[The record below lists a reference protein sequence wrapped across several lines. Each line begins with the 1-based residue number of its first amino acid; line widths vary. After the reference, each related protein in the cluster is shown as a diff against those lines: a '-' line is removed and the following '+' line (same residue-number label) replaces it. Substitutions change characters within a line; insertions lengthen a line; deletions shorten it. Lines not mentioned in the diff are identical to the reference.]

1 MREPASEASGAGA
14 GTPARPGGEALEARV
29 ADATLPPL
37 VDAHCHLN
45 HERFGAE
52 AVAVAEAARSVGI
65 VRLLVPGWNLA
76 SSERAVELARRLG
89 WADAAVGIHPHDAAK
104 VGEGDWARLERLA
117 ADPAVV
123 AVGETGLDF
132 DRLFSPAEA
141 QLENLGRHLA
151 LARRT
156 AKPLV
161 LHCRSKPGRRDA
173 QDALLDVLRRWLR
186 PAEGL
191 APGSR
196 GPAAGHRGATSSP
209 SAESPSARRPDP
221 PAVLHSFSGPLDF
234 ALAALELGCL
244 VSFSGLVFRPGE
256 ESAAEVAR
264 RLPAAALLVETDAPF
279 LSPPGAPR
287 RRNEPAWVRRTAAW
301 LAEVRGS
308 GLAELGVRLVAN
320 YDAFARRG
328 PRQESQ
334 TVGPKTVEG
343 V

>member
-1 MREPASEASGAGA
+1 MNGAGA
-14 GTPARPGGEALEARV
+14 GALARPGGEPLEGRA
-29 ADATLPPL
+29 ADGTAPPL

-52 AVAVAEAARSVGI
+52 AVAVAEAARTAGV

-76 SSERAVELARRLG
+76 SSERAIDLARRLG

-104 VGEGDWARLERLA
+104 VLEGDWARLERLA

-132 DRLFSPAEA
+132 DRLFSPVEA
-141 QLENLGRHLA
+141 QLENLERHLE
-151 LARRT
+151 LAART

-161 LHCRSKPGRRDA
+161 LHCRSKPGRREA
-173 QDALLDVLRRWLR
+173 QDALLDALRRWLGAP
-186 PAEGL
+186 PAGL
-191 APGSR
+191 DPAPGRQDGTGSVSPETPSR
-196 GPAAGHRGATSSP
+196 Q
-209 SAESPSARRPDP
+209 RPDP
-221 PAVLHSFSGPLDF
+221 PAVLHSFSGPRDY
-234 ALAALELGCL
+234 ALTALELGCL

-256 ESAAEVAR
+256 EAAAEVAR

-279 LSPPGAPR
+279 LAPPGAPR
-287 RRNEPAWVRRTAAW
+287 NRNEPAWVRRTAAW

-308 GLAELGVRLVAN
+308 DLTELGPRLVAT
-320 YDAFARRG
+320 YDALAGRAPRG
-328 PRQESQ
+328 RPG
-334 TVGPKTVEG
+334 TVGPRTAEG